1 MRIVAD
7 QPDVNLSQRNGYGRT
22 ALQIAALCGCP
33 NVLKVL
39 LELDHY
45 DINQTDAF
53 GNTLLHLGARIGSV
67 DVCKEVLTYPLFDR
81 NRQNEFG
88 QSALNVA
95 DTYDMSRDVCT
106 LLRESGVKY
115 GRAPRVEHLV
125 KDSCVPD
132 ARSKRE
138 ASDRKK
144 ALVRGWIYYLYP
156 FSLDSK

>member
-1 MRIVAD
+1 MRIVVD

-22 ALQIAALCGCP
+22 ALHIAALCGCP
-33 NVLKVL
+33 NVMKVL

-67 DVCKEVLTYPLFDR
+67 NVCKEVLAYPLFDR

-95 DTYDMSRDVCT
+95 DTYDKSKEVCA
-106 LLRESGVKY
+106 LLREAGVRY
-115 GRAPRVEHLV
+115 GRARRLENLV
-125 KDSCVPD
+125 KDSYVPD
-132 ARSKRE
+132 ALRE
-138 ASDRKK
+138 PSDPKK
-144 ALVRGWIYYLYP
+144 ALVRDRSIITAS
-156 FSLDSK
+156 F